1 VTDAHDARTVTR
13 TRWALLGGNFAIACG
28 VMAPS
33 GVMNDLVDSLQVSP
47 AVAGQLIT
55 IGAVVLAVCAPLLA
69 AWVERSPPPAD
80 AVAAWYAVGHGVAAL
95 SPTVLPSCTVTLS
108 APRCSTPQASAASDD
123 AAHTRGHAITLFSGW
138 AVARCWA
145 CRCTPTWQRPS
156 AGAWHSAAWPACRR
170 RAWVWQVIPMACP
183 AALGAQWRSVLTDP
197 VLMAV
202 VMVTA
207 LAGAAQFTL
216 FSYMA
221 PYFRQVLGATPA
233 QIAMLFLVF
242 GAVGLASSVV
252 VTRVIDR
259 LGAPR
264 MVALLLAGMA
274 LSFALWPFVGS
285 VAMMALAI
293 LPWSF
298 GCFAAQSSQH
308 ARLSSLAPM
317 LAPAS
322 MRSARRPSR
331 RLAVGAATGG
341 AMLAVSGF
349 SRLAWAALAWVLV
362 AIALSQWAA
371 ARRPHAGDASCGMS
385 PRPPVGAHSARRKAQ
400 RQGCPNERR
409 QMRRGKPRAR
419 AARAALED

>member
-1 VTDAHDARTVTR
+1 MAGEPSVRGADTAPAHGYDVRTVAR

-33 GVMNDLVDSLQVSP
+33 GVMNGLVDSLQVSA

-55 IGAVVLAVCAPLLA
+55 VGAIVLALGAPLLA
-69 AWVERSPPPAD
+69 AWVAGSDRRRLLTLWLL
-80 AVAAWYAVGHGVAAL
+80 WYAVGHLIAAL
-95 SPTVLPSCTVTLS
+95 SPNFATLAIVRTVTLLG
-108 APRCSTPQASAASDD
+108 AAVFTPQAGAAI
-123 AAHTRGHAITLFSGW
+123 AVMTPTPTRGHAITFVFLGW
-138 AVARCWA
+138 AVASVLGLPLHAYVAETFGWRVA
-145 CRCTPTWQRPS
+145 LAGVAALS
-156 AGAWHSAAWPACRR
+156 ALAAWWIWRVMPDGVR
-170 RAWVWQVIPMACP
+170 P
-183 AALGAQWRSVLTDP
+183 AALTGAAWRSVFTDP

-202 VMVTA
+202 VLVTA

-221 PYFRQVLGATPA
+221 AYFRQMLAATPA
-233 QIAMLFLVF
+233 QIAALFLVF

-259 LGAPR
+259 VGTAR

-274 LSFALWPFVGS
+274 LSFMLWPFAHNVT
-285 VAMMALAI
+285 AMALAI
-293 LPWSF
+293 VPWSI

-308 ARLSSLAPM
+308 ARLTSLAPP

-322 MRSARRPSR
+322 MALNSAAIYVGQ
-331 RLAVGAATGG
+331 AVGAATGG

-349 SRLAWAALAWVLV
+349 ARLAWAALAWMVV

-371 ARRPHAGDASCGMS
+371 ARQPKLTPG
-385 PRPPVGAHSARRKAQ
+385 VQSAT
-400 RQGCPNERR
+400 
-409 QMRRGKPRAR
+409 
-419 AARAALED
+419 

>member
-1 VTDAHDARTVTR
+1 MSPPHHSGGVDHGAQPAGSPAGDGHDARTVTR

-33 GVMNDLVDSLQVSP
+33 GVMNDLVDSLQVSA

-55 IGAVVLAVCAPLLA
+55 IGAVVLAVSAPLLA
-69 AWVERSPPPAD
+69 A
-80 AVAAWYAVGHGVAAL
+80 AVAGSDRRRLLTLWLLWYAVGHVLAAL
-95 SPTVLPSCTVTLS
+95 SPNFTVLAIVRTVTLLG
-108 APRCSTPQASAASDD
+108 AAVFTPQAGAAI
-123 AAHTRGHAITLFSGW
+123 AVMAPPQVRGHAITFVFLGW
-138 AVARCWA
+138 AVASVLGLPLHAYVAETFGWRVA
-145 CRCTPTWQRPS
+145 LGGVAGMS
-156 AGAWHSAAWPACRR
+156 ALAAW
-170 RAWVWQVIPMACP
+170 WVWHVMPNGVRP
-183 AALGAQWRSVLTDP
+183 AALSGAQWRSVFTDP

-221 PYFRQVLGATPA
+221 PYFRQVLGATAA
-233 QIAMLFLVF
+233 QIAGLFLVF
-242 GAVGLASSVV
+242 GSVGLASSVV

-264 MVALLLAGMA
+264 MVALLLMGMA
-274 LSFALWPFVGS
+274 LSFAVWPFAGT
-285 VAMMALAI
+285 VATMALAI
-293 LPWSF
+293 VPWSI

-308 ARLSSLAPM
+308 ARLTSLAPP

-322 MRSARRPSR
+322 MALNSAAIYVGQ
-331 RLAVGAATGG
+331 AVGAATGG

-349 SRLAWAALAWVLV
+349 SRLAWAALAWMVV

-371 ARRPHAGDASCGMS
+371 WRQPGRASGD
-385 PRPPVGAHSARRKAQ
+385 V
-400 RQGCPNERR
+400 E
-409 QMRRGKPRAR
+409 
-419 AARAALED
+419 AAA